1 LKLANKAKLG
11 RQCLKETEKKT
22 ENGQKMAEK
31 KAEKQG
37 GMKRPFLYTTPRI
50 SHEQWPKMAL
60 NSLKNETKM
69 AFLKQKAR

>member
-1 LKLANKAKLG
+1 
-11 RQCLKETEKKT
+11 
-22 ENGQKMAEK
+22 MAEK